1 MAERLSYRDIVLS
14 LEKQAAFHRE
24 QMAHHADKETFHR
37 ERRSTHETELGII
50 TSRLESY
57 RAATAAA
64 LEIAGREVPQSS
76 VEETVDYG
84 SASNPRLT
92 NMVRTVLAEMGPHE
106 PFGPTVVHAEVDRRF
121 GSGLR
126 SPIDLRQIGDILR
139 RLARTGSIHRLQTG
153 IPHHESR
160 YVRRR
165 A

>member
-1 MAERLSYRDIVLS
+1 MSEPLSYRDIVMS
-14 LEKQAAFHRE
+14 LEKQATFHRN
-24 QMAHHADKETFHR
+24 QMAQHAEKETFHR

-50 TSRLESY
+50 TSRLESF

-64 LEIAGREVPQSS
+64 VEIAGREVPQSA
-76 VEETVDYG
+76 VEKVVDYG

-92 NMVRTVLAEMGPHE
+92 NMVRTVLDGMAPHE
-106 PFGPTVVHAEVDRRF
+106 PFGPIGVHAEVDRRF

-126 SPIDLRQIGDILR
+126 SRIDVRQIGDILR
-139 RLARTGSIHRLQTG
+139 RLARTGSIHRLRTG

-165 A
+165 P